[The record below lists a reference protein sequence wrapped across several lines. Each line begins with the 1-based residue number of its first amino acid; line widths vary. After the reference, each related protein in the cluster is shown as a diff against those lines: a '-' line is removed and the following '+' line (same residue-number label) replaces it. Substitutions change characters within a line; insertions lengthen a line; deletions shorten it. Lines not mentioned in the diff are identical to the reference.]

1 MPLLPTELARVEN
14 NQLLLRPDAARLT
27 WTLDDLPAA
36 DGHALRVRFACG
48 VKALADPAESQML
61 RDVLMGGRRAV
72 TLDDV
77 NRHFAPTLR
86 TAAVGVADDKGVEA
100 WLTGEDKDEFESTLR
115 TAAEKLAFAC
125 GLEILGPFQVDL
137 ESPSYEQKRLRDLQR
152 ALAEQEAAGRV
163 EHFNRAAD
171 LLKRFEDARE
181 KAPDLTPGAL
191 LSRLSPV
198 DQGATLQTLLLAS
211 AKRQQANDLWAVGGE
226 YLVRVDARSGSGT
239 PAVELFPLPPTLGPL
254 RSVQPASIDGQRVLL
269 VGARSGFF
277 LVRPD
282 DPTHPEAY
290 PDHGVQSQLGFS
302 RVVFH
307 NRERGFA
314 ACHGEAGLVRWTY
327 AHTNGPSEVL
337 RPERFGGPAA
347 GTPPAPPTSDGPPPL
362 PSHVPPPP
370 QVPPL
375 PPAYGA
381 PAYGGSIQTSFQ
393 GSYQGSAV
401 VPSRPSGPRNLQ
413 VVDDRRLLLTVGPA
427 LWVLDGDEA
436 TEVGPAASQA
446 DVAAVV
452 LDGRL
457 VHLVHEDGTIAT
469 LDAATRSTVG
479 TRRRPMRV
487 RAAGAV
493 PWLGSTRVLLAG
505 DDGPVQCVGVDD
517 SLVTEYV
524 STHRGLR
531 VLTGSADLVV
541 GVTADRQRLVLWHTW
556 DGRAPIGEVYVTAR
570 TKHRIADVEFG

>member
-1 MPLLPTELARVEN
+1 MPLLPIELARVEN
-14 NQLLLRPDAARLT
+14 NRLLLRPEPARLT

-36 DGHALRVRFACG
+36 DGHALRVRFACN
-48 VKALADPAESQML
+48 VRALEDPAESQML
-61 RDVLMGGRRAV
+61 RDVLMGAKRGV
-72 TLDDV
+72 TFDDV

-100 WLTGEDKDEFESTLR
+100 WLTGEDKDEFTATLR

-137 ESPSYEQKRLRDLQR
+137 ESPSYEQKRLKDLQR

-181 KAPDLTPGAL
+181 KAPELSPGML
-191 LSRLSPV
+191 LSQLSAA

-226 YLVRVDARSGSGT
+226 YLVKVDARSGSGNPT
-239 PAVELFPLPPTLGPL
+239 VDLFPLPPTLGPL
-254 RSVQPASIDGQRVLL
+254 RSVQPANIDGQRVLL

-282 DPTHPEAY
+282 DPTQPEAY
-290 PDHGVQSQLGFS
+290 PDLGVQSQLGFS
-302 RVVFH
+302 QVVFH

-327 AHTNGPSEVL
+327 AHTNAPSEVL
-337 RPERFGGPAA
+337 RPERFGGPGDLGGSVPNASATAA
-347 GTPPAPPTSDGPPPL
+347 GGPPPL
-362 PSHVPPPP
+362 PPR
-370 QVPPL
+370 L
-375 PPAYGA
+375 PPI
-381 PAYGGSIQTSFQ
+381 PAYSGGGSIQTSFQ
-393 GSYQGSAV
+393 GSFQGSVV
-401 VPSRPSGPRNLQ
+401 VPSRQAGPRNLR
-413 VVDDRRLLLTVGPA
+413 VLDDRRLILSVGPV
-427 LWVLDGDEA
+427 LWVLDGDDVS
-436 TEVGPAASQA
+436 EVGTPASTA
-446 DVAAVV
+446 DVVAIVP
-452 LDGRL
+452 DGRL
-457 VHLVHEDGTIAT
+457 LHVVHEDGTIAT
-469 LDAATRSTVG
+469 LDVASRQTVG

-487 RAAGAV
+487 RAAGPL
-493 PWLGSTRVLLAG
+493 PWLGSTRILLAG

-517 SLVTEYV
+517 SLVTEFV
-524 STHRGLR
+524 SNHRGIR

-541 GVTADRQRLVLWHTW
+541 GVSADRQRLILWHAW
-556 DGRAPIGEVYVTAR
+556 DGRAPIGEVYLTAR
-570 TKHRIADVEFG
+570 TRHRIADVEFG

>member
-1 MPLLPTELARVEN
+1 MPLLPIELARVEN
-14 NQLLLRPDAARLT
+14 NRLLLRPDPVRIT

-36 DGHALRVRFACG
+36 DGHALRLRFACG
-48 VKALADPAESQML
+48 VKALDDPAESKML
-61 RDVLMGGRRAV
+61 RDVLLGGRRGV
-72 TLDDV
+72 TFDDV

-86 TAAVGVADDKGVEA
+86 NAAVGVADDKGVEA

-125 GLEILGPFQVDL
+125 GLEIVGPFQVDL
-137 ESPSYEQKRLRDLQR
+137 ESPTYEQKRLKDLQR
-152 ALAEQEAAGRV
+152 TLAEQEAAGRV

-181 KAPDLTPGAL
+181 KAPDLTPGTL
-191 LSRLSPV
+191 LNQLSPV

-211 AKRQQANDLWAVGGE
+211 AKRQQANDLWVVGGE

-254 RSVQPASIDGQRVLL
+254 RSVQPANIDGQRVLL
-269 VGARSGFF
+269 VGARSGFY

-290 PDHGVQSQLGFS
+290 PDHGVQSPLGFS

-337 RPERFGGPAA
+337 RPERFGGPAVS
-347 GTPPAPPTSDGPPPL
+347 GPPAIPGAPPVIGQPHLPPL
-362 PSHVPPPP
+362 PAS
-370 QVPPL
+370 
-375 PPAYGA
+375 AYG
-381 PAYGGSIQTSFQ
+381 GGSIQTSFQ
-393 GSYQGSAV
+393 GSYQGSVV

-413 VVDDRRLLLTVGPA
+413 VLDDRRLLLSVGPA

-436 TEVGPAASQA
+436 SAVGTPASPA
-446 DVAAVV
+446 DVAAIVP
-452 LDGRL
+452 DGRL
-457 VHLVHEDGTIAT
+457 IHVVHEDGTIAT
-469 LDAATRSTVG
+469 LDAATRTTVA

-487 RAAGAV
+487 RAAGPL

-517 SLVTEYV
+517 ALVTEYV
-524 STHRGLR
+524 SNHRGLR

-541 GVTADRQRLVLWHTW
+541 GVSADRQRLILWHTW
-556 DGRAPIGEVYVTAR
+556 EGRSPIGEVYLTAR